1 LRPIKATPLRAAED
15 RGRQENSMTTEIPVH
30 NVFKII
36 HLDLAREPGH
46 PEGSAEDRYTLV
58 LPLDLE
64 GHIDPDYC
72 RSFPDLCRVAHVS
85 FSGGVHRGMVRRESD
100 GTWAFDYG
108 DADSEDEAGF
118 RFSHERFAPGEY
130 VSVIRHGQAHPYKVI
145 SLQPL

>member
-1 LRPIKATPLRAAED
+1 MLAA
-15 RGRQENSMTTEIPVH
+15 IPAH
-30 NVFKII
+30 QVFKII

-46 PEGSAEDRYTLV
+46 PQGSALDRYTLI
-58 LPLDLE
+58 LPLDDE
-64 GHIDPDYC
+64 GRIEPDYC

-85 FSGGVHRGMVRRESD
+85 IGGGVHRGLVKHETD

-118 RFSHERFAPGEY
+118 RFSDERFTPGEY
-130 VSVIRHGQAHPYKVI
+130 VSVIRDGQAHPYKVI

>member
-1 LRPIKATPLRAAED
+1 
-15 RGRQENSMTTEIPVH
+15 MTTEIPVH
-30 NVFKII
+30 NIFKII

-46 PEGSAEDRYTLV
+46 PEGSVEDRYTLV
-58 LPLDLE
+58 LPLDQE
-64 GHIDPDYC
+64 GRIDTDYC

-85 FSGGVHRGMVRRESD
+85 FQGGVHRGMVRRESD

>member
-1 LRPIKATPLRAAED
+1 MLADVPA
-15 RGRQENSMTTEIPVH
+15 H

-58 LPLDLE
+58 LPLDQE
-64 GHIDPDYC
+64 GRIDPGYC
-72 RSFPDLCRVAHVS
+72 NSFPDLCRVSHAS
-85 FSGGVHRGMVRRESD
+85 IRGGVHRGLVRRDAE

-108 DADSEDEAGF
+108 DADTEDEAGF
-118 RFSHERFAPGEY
+118 RFSDERFTPGEY
-130 VSVIRHGQAHPYKVI
+130 VSVIRDGQAHPYRVI